1 MTNSLREWA
10 HGGDRNSSPV
20 EDLVYGGDDLMIVKV
35 TVTRNGVW
43 NKFVGM
49 NRKRDDNA

>member
-20 EDLVYGGDDLMIVKV
+20 EDLIYGGDDLMNDDSEGDGYMKWSVK
-35 TVTRNGVW
+35 
-43 NKFVGM
+43 
-49 NRKRDDNA
+49 